1 MNQSRSVPSLSGQ
14 VTIFVQMN
22 ISGHTNCHS
31 IFVHKS
37 LVPGW
42 GWLQKLA
49 RVIQYIRD
57 TQEITLII
65 EVDDNPQWWVDR
77 SCDVYPDMKSHMGVI
92 VCMASSKQKF
102 NTTTEAKLVA
112 IDDAMGQILLTRHFI
127 SAKGV
132 QTTIYHDNKSKILL
146 SEIGRLSS

>member
-1 MNQSRSVPSLSGQ
+1 M
-14 VTIFVQMN
+14 
-22 ISGHTNCHS
+22 
-31 IFVHKS
+31 
-37 LVPGW
+37 
-42 GWLQKLA
+42 
-49 RVIQYIRD
+49 
-57 TQEITLII
+57 I

-112 IDDAMGQILLTRHFI
+112 IDDAMGHILLTRHFI

-146 SEIGRLSS
+146 SEIRRLSSSKISSILVPHRIVNCPPLGFSRAI